1 MLKLNRYRSL
11 FWLLVVLGVWIV
23 LSLML
28 ADRQLVIN
36 TSPSVAPGIYLRIDE
51 QPRIGSIIDFRIP
64 PLASA
69 YVHERTGHFGQHWYI
84 LKPIAASP
92 GDRINTLGRWLY
104 VNGRKIA
111 PIYTHDE
118 KDRLLPHW
126 RADCVLGPHEYF
138 VYSNRIWNSF
148 DSRYYGPISLSQIA
162 GVRVPLL
169 TW

>member
-1 MLKLNRYRSL
+1 MLKLKRYRSL
-11 FWLLVVLGVWIV
+11 FWPLMVLGVWII

-36 TSPSVAPGIYLRIDE
+36 TSPSVAPGIYLCVDERPTVGRIV
-51 QPRIGSIIDFRIP
+51 DFRIP
-64 PLASA
+64 VRAWP
-69 YVHERTGHFGQHWYI
+69 YIEERTGHTGRNWYI
-84 LKPIAASP
+84 LKPIAAGP
-92 GDRINTLGRWLY
+92 GNRVNTLGRWLY
-104 VNGRKIA
+104 INGCKMAR
-111 PIYTHDE
+111 IYTHDE

-162 GVRVPLL
+162 AVRVPLL

>member
-1 MLKLNRYRSL
+1 MLKLNRYRRL
-11 FWLLVVLGVWIV
+11 FWPLVVLGVWII

-51 QPRIGSIIDFRIP
+51 KPRIGRIIDFRIP
-64 PLASA
+64 PPASA
-69 YVHERTGHFGQHWYI
+69 YVHERTGHFGRHWYI
-84 LKPIAASP
+84 LKPIAAGP

-104 VNGRKIA
+104 INGRKMA
-111 PIYTHDE
+111 RIYTHDE
-118 KDRLLPHW
+118 KDRRLPHW
-126 RADCVLGPHEYF
+126 RANCVLGPHEYF

-148 DSRYYGPISLSQIA
+148 DSRYYGPISQKQIA
-162 GVRVPLL
+162 AVRVPLL